1 MYQKK
6 FNKSTKRQYK
16 NCLFVNINL
25 IISIREPRIRFS
37 STMQSI
43 RCIGLIV
50 LYHMYHICTMGFR
63 LKIREDLILPLVDCT
78 QDCCDYTTQTA
89 EHKCACKYYYVCNHC
104 YSSLKLLYSIYL
116 ILIFHLTL
124 PTAKAG
130 GFLFQ
135 PLLHWL
141 IPYGIATSYTVST
154 SQIILFPYAL
164 RCSLI
169 YIYADCIC
177 SPLVKIFILALV
189 SLLCMVWHSGH
200 SHTRTARFFTS
211 GFLYPQQEQV

>member
-1 MYQKK
+1 MI
-6 FNKSTKRQYK
+6 KRTPCPSIFGEQGV
-16 NCLFVNINL
+16 LFLFDSNIN
-25 IISIREPRIRFS
+25 IR
-37 STMQSI
+37 
-43 RCIGLIV
+43 
-50 LYHMYHICTMGFR
+50 
-63 LKIREDLILPLVDCT
+63 
-78 QDCCDYTTQTA
+78 
-89 EHKCACKYYYVCNHC
+89 NC
-104 YSSLKLLYSIYL
+104 Y
-116 ILIFHLTL
+116 LTL

-177 SPLVKIFILALV
+177 SPLVKMFILALV

>member
-1 MYQKK
+1 MVALSGIHSLSVIYT
-6 FNKSTKRQYK
+6 STPISKRTPYYFQYRVP
-16 NCLFVNINL
+16 F
-25 IISIREPRIRFS
+25 
-37 STMQSI
+37 
-43 RCIGLIV
+43 
-50 LYHMYHICTMGFR
+50 
-63 LKIREDLILPLVDCT
+63 
-78 QDCCDYTTQTA
+78 
-89 EHKCACKYYYVCNHC
+89 YY
-104 YSSLKLLYSIYL
+104 
-116 ILIFHLTL
+116 FDLTL